1 MSEDKKKQG
10 ESPAP
15 ITLGL
20 RLVGGGYLV
29 WLAFQLVPELLISS
43 GIRNLIQLVFM
54 TLFFLTG
61 SIMIIWSLKR
71 LLFKGPEQSGSFKE
85 DEQEHIL

>member
-15 ITLGL
+15 VTLFL
-20 RLVGGGYLV
+20 RLAGGGYLV

-43 GIRNLIQLVFM
+43 GSRNIIQLVFM
-54 TLFFLTG
+54 TLFFITG
-61 SIMIIWSLKR
+61 SALIIWSLKKILIKR
-71 LLFKGPEQSGSFKE
+71 PAGTEPLGE
-85 DEQEHIL
+85 DEQEHIE

>member
-1 MSEDKKKQG
+1 MSENKKKQG

-15 ITLGL
+15 ITLFL
-20 RLVGGGYLV
+20 RLAGGGYLV

-43 GIRNLIQLVFM
+43 GFRNIIQLVFM
-54 TLFFLTG
+54 TLFFITG
-61 SIMIIWSLKR
+61 AILIIWSLRKI
-71 LLFKGPEQSGSFKE
+71 LLKGPDQTEPWGE